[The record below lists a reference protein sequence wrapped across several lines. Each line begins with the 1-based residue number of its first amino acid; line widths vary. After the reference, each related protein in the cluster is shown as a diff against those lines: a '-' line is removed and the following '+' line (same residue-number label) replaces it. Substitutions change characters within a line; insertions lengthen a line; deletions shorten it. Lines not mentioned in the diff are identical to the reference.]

1 MKGVVL
7 TTQNVFIA
15 IFIIVIIV
23 FVYYF
28 FMSRYLEMHVTI
40 KEFSLERKTINY
52 ALNLISNENIVLGKG
67 NVIWRG
73 ILDAEKLDK
82 IFLNTTEITHID
94 RLVKI
99 LITPIDIGVTYP
111 NSLII
116 IRIIDLETCEDNKCF
131 GWLGRIYSPISID
144 GLFFSKFIECI
155 VENIKLDF
163 GTVIRVITNIGNPVS
178 AVFNL
183 VQPYDWEK
191 CIENTMPS
199 NSQLLFSKSFIS
211 SEGFPVLIY
220 YNNGTTHVGR
230 LSVLIG
236 EVI

>member
-7 TTQNVFIA
+7 TTKSVFIA

-28 FMSRYLEMHVTI
+28 FISRYLEMHVTI
-40 KEFSLERKTINY
+40 KEFALERKTINY
-52 ALNLISNENIVLGKG
+52 ALTLLSNENIVLGKG
-67 NVIWRG
+67 NIIWRG
-73 ILDAEKLDK
+73 IVDAEKLDK
-82 IFLNTTEITHID
+82 IFLNTTEISYIE
-94 RLVKI
+94 RLGKV
-99 LITPIDIGVTYP
+99 LATPIDIGITYP
-111 NSLII
+111 NSFIV
-116 IRIIDLETCEDNKCF
+116 IRIIDLESCKNNECF

-144 GLFFSKFIECI
+144 GLFISKFAECV

-163 GTVIRVITNIGNPVS
+163 GTVIRVITNIGNPIS
-178 AVFNL
+178 ALFNL
-183 VQPYDWEK
+183 LQPYDWEK
-191 CIENTMPS
+191 CRENTIPS
-199 NSQLLFSKSFIS
+199 GYQLLFSKSFIS

-236 EVI
+236 EFI